1 MNQKILSVQYLRGI
15 AALCVVMYH
24 FSFFT
29 PAWFSSLFS
38 NGMVGVDVFF
48 IISGFIIYYS
58 THRRDECHPSIFL
71 IKRIARIYPL
81 FVVVL
86 LASIASQAGG
96 ITTEQLIRG
105 LLVLHNDYTLPAP
118 AFGFNL
124 LPPAWTLTYELAFY
138 ALFCLCAAITPKY
151 RGHLCI
157 VLLLA
162 IPAILQMV
170 FNGSLSLNST
180 VTANVSVGTP
190 LFSLIRLAG
199 STMFY
204 EFAFGIMA
212 GMVFERVKVN
222 TSNSTAISIATLAT
236 GVFFYFFLTF
246 SDHTSGIEGM
256 FFFAAIFFVGV
267 LMMDKSKVG
276 EIKPLSFLGDLTYS
290 LYLCHWLVMQVVQ
303 KFIPIGEFQHW
314 GILVPSMLFSSL
326 ILAFAANRIIE
337 RPFIRLARNYLR
349 KRSAIAL

>member
-1 MNQKILSVQYLRGI
+1 MNQKIFSVQYLRGI
-15 AALCVVMYH
+15 AALLVVMYH

-29 PAWFSSLFS
+29 PAWFSSLFA
-38 NGMVGVDVFF
+38 NGMIGVDVFF
-48 IISGFIIYYS
+48 IISGFIIYFS
-58 THRRDECHPSIFL
+58 TNRREECSPSVFL

-81 FVVVL
+81 FLVAL
-86 LASIASQAGG
+86 LANISLLSGHISA
-96 ITTEQLIRG
+96 EQLIRG

-151 RGHLCI
+151 RGPLCI
-157 VLLLA
+157 ALLLA
-162 IPAILQMV
+162 IPAILQIV

-180 VTANVSVGTP
+180 VTANPSVDSP
-190 LFSLIRLAG
+190 LYAFIRLSG

-212 GMVFERVKVN
+212 GMIFERANLKLAN
-222 TSNSTAISIATLAT
+222 ATAIMIAAAVTA
-236 GVFFYFFLTF
+236 VFFYFFLTF

-267 LMMDKSKVG
+267 LMLDKSKAG
-276 EIKPLSFLGDLTYS
+276 EIKALSILGDLTYS
-290 LYLCHWLVMQVVQ
+290 LYLCHWLVMQMVQ
-303 KFIPIGEFQHW
+303 KFIPIGEYKHW
-314 GILVPSMLFSSL
+314 GVLVPCMLVASL
-326 ILAFAANRIIE
+326 MMAFAANRIIE
-337 RPFIRLARNYLR
+337 KPFIRLARSAL
-349 KRSAIAL
+349 KRQEITTR